1 MSSLNKTEVLH
12 VNLSTTLSPF
22 FDNFY
27 IYKWTDKIV
36 NNKTLVNAYHIEIK
50 DQDLRYFLGEQED
63 TMYEA
68 WHVGGNQVLVKQPGG
83 PYSFMKAA
91 TEEET
96 AKKDA
101 NYDEKRSMERDAV
114 VRNNYIGDH
123 NKKFKYTLLEF
134 KEESGALGLNNDV
147 FSPQSENGKIIGIP
161 APSKAT
167 FTIKTGAGPKT
178 VSSLRCAIIWDIAI
192 VEKKPRYKSAAQP
205 KKNEL
210 DALVSSAF
218 NSMEL

>member
-1 MSSLNKTEVLH
+1 M
-12 VNLSTTLSPF
+12 NLSTSSSPF

-50 DQDLRYFLGEQED
+50 DQDLRYFVGEQEE

-83 PYSFMKAA
+83 PYSFMKAS
-91 TEEET
+91 TEEVT
-96 AKKDA
+96 ARKST
-101 NYDEKRSMERDAV
+101 NYGEMRSMERDAV
-114 VRNNYIGDH
+114 VRNDFIGDPE
-123 NKKFKYTLLEF
+123 KKYKYTLLEF
-134 KEESGALGLNNDV
+134 KEESSLGLNNDV
-147 FSPQSENGKIIGIP
+147 FSPMSENGKIIGIP
-161 APSKAT
+161 APSKAA
-167 FTIKTGAGPKT
+167 FLVKMAGGPVE
-178 VSSLRCAIIWDIAI
+178 VSSMQCAIIWDIAI
-192 VEKKPRYKSAAQP
+192 AEKKARYTSAAQP

-218 NSMEL
+218 NSMNLS